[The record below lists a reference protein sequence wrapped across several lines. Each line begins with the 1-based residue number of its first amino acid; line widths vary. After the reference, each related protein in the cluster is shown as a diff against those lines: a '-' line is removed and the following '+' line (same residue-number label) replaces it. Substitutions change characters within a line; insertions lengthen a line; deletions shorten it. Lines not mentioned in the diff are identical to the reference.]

1 MKCYYHNE
9 SDAVGTCK
17 SCGKGLCPECA
28 ADVGNGIACKNHCE
42 KEVLAVN
49 DIIERNKTAY
59 QKIQGAYSRNAL
71 IYALMG
77 GLFVLLGL
85 GTFLKNLTFG
95 LILAVMG
102 IIMLVGAVVTY
113 QAGKRFNEK

>member
-17 SCGKGLCPECA
+17 SCGKGLCPDCA

-42 KEVLAVN
+42 EEVLAVN
-49 DIIERNKTAY
+49 DLIERNKAAY
-59 QKIQGAYSRNAL
+59 KKVRGIYSRNAVP
-71 IYALMG
+71 YALLG

-85 GTFLKNLTFG
+85 GLSFKDLIFG
-95 LILAVMG
+95 FVVVLMG
-102 IIMLVGAVVTY
+102 AIMLVGAILTY
-113 QAGKRFNEK
+113 QSGKKFDQE